1 MSHRLIAARGR
12 TYRLE
17 RNGLSATLEV
27 YHPSSGWTAVSGHE
41 AVGILAEHLD
51 ELEDAA
57 VELAEA
63 AVEGYLQGRLS

>member
-1 MSHRLIAARGR
+1 
-12 TYRLE
+12 
-17 RNGLSATLEV
+17 
-27 YHPSSGWTAVSGHE
+27 
-41 AVGILAEHLD
+41 VGILAEHLD